1 MRRRYSSLR
10 VEIGFIRVDTTKNLE
25 LDQICDVGISGFYFH
40 DQFK

>member
-1 MRRRYSSLR
+1 MRRCYSSLR

-25 LDQICDVGISGFYFH
+25 LDQIYDVGISGFYFH